1 MQIYLQCK
9 IYLYVNLIKK
19 VSIGQCAD
27 SANIQKRIKNCKN
40 QIKQLKEV
48 LAGQLQVQQQMD
60 GQDRQIEGLILDLDS
75 KAELDK
81 QKTLT
86 ADLMRKQLEGRA
98 NKVSQKALT
107 AMQHNSSKGKEQTVK
122 LREIIESQSQ
132 MVTQIQEFKQKT
144 YFEE

>member
-1 MQIYLQCK
+1 MQ
-9 IYLYVNLIKK
+9 
-19 VSIGQCAD
+19 QCAD
-27 SANIQKRIKNCKN
+27 SANIQKRIKVCKN
-40 QIKQLKEV
+40 QTKQLREV
-48 LAGQLQVQQQMD
+48 LSDQLQVQQQMD

-98 NKVSQKALT
+98 NKVSQKAQT
-107 AMQHNSSKGKEQTVK
+107 AMQHNPGEAKEQTVK
-122 LREIIESQSQ
+122 LKEIIKSQSQ

-144 YFEE
+144 YFQE